1 MELKKWM
8 SVIGMDTV
16 WHIEQ
21 WVSHIISIQSF
32 CNTIIWKFYG
42 TVKLNVSWY
51 G

>member
-1 MELKKWM
+1 MELKKSM

-21 WVSHIISIQSF
+21 WVSRIISIQSF
-32 CNTIIWKFYG
+32 SNTFILKFHG
-42 TVKLNVSWY
+42 TYKMNVNWY